1 MKNGKVVLMQ
11 TGADVA
17 GVLANML
24 KCPLG
29 AVAGLMEDGPWAAL
43 QSSMVKM
50 KEPVF
55 QQAKQDVLVNT
66 MHISEELEAKRT
78 QKPVEDPQV
87 GNMSITRTSPS
98 AWTLTATAAGW
109 TNGAAFT
116 AWSHDSF
123 EVSLVLGSHL
133 NNVMLGIAPMDQV
146 APRLTTNNLFTQLGF
161 YAQLSTNTMLYGQDG
176 TGGAK
181 ALGLSASAGETV
193 TMKFSGKP
201 SPSLCYSVR
210 GGPWQTA
217 SFNQAIPCG
226 HRYCPVVLLCHQ
238 NVKVDLHINAG
249 IGTKAVPPFTLWQS
263 S

>member
-1 MKNGKVVLMQ
+1 MGSTAELNGQ
-11 TGADVA
+11 DEGAGFPTG
-17 GVLANML
+17 
-24 KCPLG
+24 
-29 AVAGLMEDGPWAAL
+29 E
-43 QSSMVKM
+43 
-50 KEPVF
+50 
-55 QQAKQDVLVNT
+55 LVNT